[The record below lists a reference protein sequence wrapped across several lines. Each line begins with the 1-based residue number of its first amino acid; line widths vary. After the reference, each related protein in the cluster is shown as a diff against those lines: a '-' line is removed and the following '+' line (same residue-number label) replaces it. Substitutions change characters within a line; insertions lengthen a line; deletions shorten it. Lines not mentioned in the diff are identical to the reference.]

1 MGTYISNAQVTAH
14 LPNRTFSGSTS
25 PSTTDIDNWIDEA
38 EAILEGALQSAQI
51 ATPITS
57 TQGVKIMRH
66 WLSSAVVG
74 TGRMS
79 FASAGGDGGNKA
91 GEEQIEKFNEKLID
105 IINRPQLYQQQL
117 GAGSGTTASRQIRS
131 YVVDNTDSKSI
142 SDGDFDPTFTT
153 SSEF

>member
-51 ATPITS
+51 AIPITS
-57 TQGVKIMRH
+57 TQGFKIMRC

-74 TGRMS
+74 TVRQS
-79 FASAGGDGGNKA
+79 FAAAGGDAGNKA
-91 GEEQIEKFNEKLID
+91 GADEI
-105 IINRPQLYQQQL
+105 
-117 GAGSGTTASRQIRS
+117 
-131 YVVDNTDSKSI
+131 
-142 SDGDFDPTFTT
+142 
-153 SSEF
+153 